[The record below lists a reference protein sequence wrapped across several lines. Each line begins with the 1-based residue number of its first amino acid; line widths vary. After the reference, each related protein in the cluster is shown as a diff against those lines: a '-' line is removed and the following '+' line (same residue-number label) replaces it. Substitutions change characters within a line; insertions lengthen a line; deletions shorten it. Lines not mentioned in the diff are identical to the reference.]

1 VPDDSGPPPG
11 GVDAA
16 GNIRRST
23 ALTSLVSE
31 AITVDV
37 WTDVVCPWCW
47 IGKRKFEAGL
57 AAFQADG
64 GGPVQVRAHSFEL
77 TPDAPVGDH
86 QPVAEFFVRKRGVAP
101 QQAQQMLAHVTG
113 IAADVG
119 LEYHFEDA
127 QHTNTRLAHQVLHLA
142 DRRGV
147 QDAVLERLYRAY
159 FQDGRRIGDVEQ
171 LADLAAEAG
180 LDRDE
185 VLAAL
190 RDGTFVAAVDA
201 DLAQARE
208 YGIQGVPFFVL
219 DGRYGISGAQDPE
232 VFRQALQQV
241 TDERVQA

>member
-1 VPDDSGPPPG
+1 M
-11 GVDAA
+11 
-16 GNIRRST
+16 T
-23 ALTSLVSE
+23 E

-64 GGPVQVRAHSFEL
+64 GGPVRVRAHSYEL
-77 TPDAPVGDH
+77 TPDALVGDH
-86 QPVAEFFVRKRGVAP
+86 QPVAEYFVRKRGVAP
-101 QQAQQMLAHVTG
+101 AQAQQMLDQVTG

-119 LEYHFEDA
+119 LEYHFEHA

-142 DRRGV
+142 AGRGA

-159 FQDGRRIGDVEQ
+159 FCDGRRIGDPAE

-185 VLAAL
+185 VLTAL
-190 RDGTFVAAVDA
+190 RDGTYVADVDA
-201 DLAQARE
+201 DLARARA

-219 DGRYGISGAQDPE
+219 DGRYGVSGAQDPE

-241 TDERVQA
+241 ADERVQA